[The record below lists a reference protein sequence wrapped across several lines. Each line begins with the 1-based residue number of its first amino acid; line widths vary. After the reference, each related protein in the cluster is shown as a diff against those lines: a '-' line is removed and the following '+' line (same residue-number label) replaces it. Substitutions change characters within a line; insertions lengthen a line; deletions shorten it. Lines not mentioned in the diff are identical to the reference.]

1 VVKLEEMSSSELRR
15 TVERGSRTVVI
26 PFGSVEHHGG
36 HLPVGSDALL
46 ADFVGET
53 VAGRLDAVL
62 APTIRVGY
70 AEQHLSRMG
79 TLSVPADT
87 LRDTASNVAYSLIRH
102 GFRVIALISTH
113 GANRPALE
121 ESARQL
127 NERHPDVVACA
138 PSGDVG
144 QDPGQHSGGWLTSV
158 MLAIRPDLVDLASV
172 DAGLRD
178 EITTAT
184 AANGADRLERF
195 VSSIVQQVQDAVQR
209 ATQLPLPP

>member
-1 VVKLEEMSSSELRR
+1 MSVVKLEEMSSSELCR
-15 TVERGSRTVVI
+15 TLERGSRTVVI

-36 HLPVGSDALL
+36 HLPLGSDALL

-53 VAGRLDAVL
+53 VACRLDAVL

-70 AEQHLSRMG
+70 AEQHMSGMG
-79 TLSVPADT
+79 TLSVRAAT
-87 LRDTASNVAYSLIRH
+87 VREISFHVACSLIGH

-113 GANRPALE
+113 GGNRPALE

-144 QDPGQHSGGWLTSV
+144 QDPGQHSGAWLTSV
-158 MLAIRPDLVDLASV
+158 MLTIRPDLVDLASV
-172 DAGLRD
+172 EASLRG
-178 EITTAT
+178 EVNTAN

-195 VSSIVQQVQDAVQR
+195 TSSIVRQVQEAVQR
-209 ATQLPLPP
+209 ATV